1 MYSAS
6 RNDFLDDLTHDV
18 YEENEEENN
27 STQQGEYEE
36 DKKRWIKRSMMD
48 RKSWPNFHAS
58 IHWTTPIID
67 TLLNHF
73 RKNILMALNQNA
85 FTKIPSYMKW

>member
-36 DKKRWIKRSMMD
+36 DKKR
-48 RKSWPNFHAS
+48 
-58 IHWTTPIID
+58 
-67 TLLNHF
+67 
-73 RKNILMALNQNA
+73 
-85 FTKIPSYMKW
+85 